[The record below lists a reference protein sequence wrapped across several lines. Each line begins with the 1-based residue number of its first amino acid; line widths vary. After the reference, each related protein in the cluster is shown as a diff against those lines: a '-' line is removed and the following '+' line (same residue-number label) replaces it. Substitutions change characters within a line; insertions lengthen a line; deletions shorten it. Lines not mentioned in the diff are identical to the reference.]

1 MDYIDYMLN
10 HSTFTNQDSQD
21 TQDSQDS
28 QTILNDK
35 LFEYQYDGIL
45 NRFNYI
51 FVLYLRNL

>member
-21 TQDSQDS
+21 SLDSLDS

-35 LFEYQYDGIL
+35 LFEYQYDGI
-45 NRFNYI
+45 FKS
-51 FVLYLRNL
+51 F